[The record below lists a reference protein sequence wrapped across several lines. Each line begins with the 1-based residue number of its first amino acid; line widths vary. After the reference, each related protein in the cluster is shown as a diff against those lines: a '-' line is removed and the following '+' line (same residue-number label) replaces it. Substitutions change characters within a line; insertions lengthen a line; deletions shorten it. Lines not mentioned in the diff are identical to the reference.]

1 MKTLTQNN
9 LLFFYKHFFVLFTF
23 LIVQAKAQNTGGQL
37 SGGMSV
43 CANMN
48 VGTLNLTSFNGV
60 IKRWETSINPGGP
73 WSTMSYTLPFYT
85 YSNLSQSLWFRV
97 VTQVLNF
104 SENYSNA
111 QQIICQAAAAS
122 PVIAGPSQLC
132 PSVSASASLVAGSS
146 AGLIWEYSSNN
157 WQTIIPIGA
166 VSPLTINL
174 SSVIPPYQLRV
185 SSSDGICPTLLS
197 NTLSVSAAQ
206 QTSAGGISG
215 ASAICSAANALT
227 LSLGGHTGA
236 VLNWESS
243 ASLAGPFS
251 LINGSAGLT
260 LLPVA
265 NLLQTTY
272 FRATVQNQGCLSA
285 TSPIHTLLVQATSV
299 AGFIAGTPS
308 LCSGSNSGSLIL
320 LGHTGNLIQWQRSS
334 NLGQSWSAAAG
345 NGTLLS
351 INNLNASSLFRALVQ
366 NGSCPSAASNSHT
379 LQIQVPPTAAFNFSN
394 VCSGAA
400 LNFTNICQSP
410 STHLWQFGDGNS
422 SPLFSPMHIYNQAG
436 QYTVSLFS
444 TALSGCRD
452 STSAQITIYPLPV
465 TSILSSNA
473 NCVGSNLQF
482 VSTATIASGTINGAS
497 FNFNDGSPTVN
508 AAIVSH
514 SFASSGI
521 FNMSLSVLSNFGCM
535 SSITRSI
542 TIYPKPVPAFRIV
555 NTCAKSKVELKDESQ
570 INSGSF
576 SYRWQFGNGDSS
588 SSSSP
593 QYLYSQ
599 AGTYF
604 IKLTLLSDK
613 GCSDSKIKPITIHP
627 LPTAFMSSVSACAK
641 ASLTLAAQISNT
653 AIVKNARLDF
663 GDGSSFNYWQG
674 QHTYQQPGF
683 YSLQLELESDSG
695 CRSISTQT
703 VLIYPKPLALFV
715 SFPAC
720 EDQTVTLQNY
730 SSLSSGS
737 LSFLWSVD
745 TLRSKEQQPSFALTK
760 AGTYILKQLVVSDKN
775 CRDSSS
781 VQLVVNSAPKINF
794 ITDSRCQLQ
803 TGSFQSLSELKEGA
817 ITMTNWAFGDLSFG
831 NGWEV
836 KKVYETSGVYTVTL
850 YCSSDKDCSATLSKT
865 IEIFPT
871 VRATFSQDLFCEGQ
885 NNQLI
890 NTSRNETGSFTS
902 RWFIAPDQFYSS
914 NNLNILHLKPG
925 RHDIQLS
932 TKSDS
937 GCSDSVR
944 HPIFIYPAPDL
955 KLIADTL
962 VELGEEITLQA
973 SGASSYTWFP
983 DTYLSSP
990 MAAKTFCKPDSAIHY
1005 RCFAISEN
1013 GCLSSKELS
1022 IMVRKEHQLLIYNVI
1037 TPDGNGLNDTWQIDN
1052 IQAYADNRVHIFDQ
1066 WNKIVFEQTNYQ
1078 NDWDGRNQSG
1088 ELLPPGTYFYQITFT
1103 SSKVTYRGYLSL
1115 LLTN

>member
-9 LLFFYKHFFVLFTF
+9 VLFYYKHFFVLFTF
-23 LIVQAKAQNTGGQL
+23 LIVQAKAQNAGGQL
-37 SGGMSV
+37 SGGMTV

-48 VGTLNLTSFNGV
+48 AGSLNLTAYNGV
-60 IKRWETSINPGGP
+60 IKRWETAVNPGGP
-73 WSTMSYTLPFYT
+73 WSTMSYTLPFYN
-85 YSNLSQSLWFRV
+85 YSNLSQSVWFRV

-111 QQIICQAAAAS
+111 QQIICQVPTAS

-132 PSVSASASLVAGSS
+132 PSVSASATLVAGSS

-157 WQTIIPIGA
+157 WQTIMQFGA
-166 VSPLTINL
+166 GSPLLINL
-174 SSVIPPYQLRV
+174 SPLIPPFQLRV

-227 LSLGGHTGA
+227 LSIGNHNGA

-243 ASLAGPFS
+243 TSPAGPFS

-285 TSPIHTLLVQATSV
+285 ISPIHTLLVQPPSV

-320 LGHTGNLIQWQRSS
+320 LGHTGNLIQWQRST

-351 INNLNASSLFRALVQ
+351 IANLNVTTVFRALVQ
-366 NGSCPSAASNSHT
+366 NGSCASTASNSHT
-379 LQIQVPPTAAFNFSN
+379 LQILVPPTAAFNFSN
-394 VCSGAA
+394 ACSGAVVT
-400 LNFTNICQSP
+400 FTNIGQSP
-410 STHLWQFGDGNS
+410 SNHLWHFGDGNLS
-422 SPLFSPMHIYNQAG
+422 SLFSPMHIYNQAG
-436 QYTVSLFS
+436 QYTVRLFS
-444 TALSGCRD
+444 SALSGCRD
-452 STSAQITIYPLPV
+452 SASAQITIYPLPV
-465 TSILSSNA
+465 ASILSLSA
-473 NCVGSNLQF
+473 NCVGSTLQF
-482 VSTATIASGTINGAS
+482 VSTSTIAIGTITGAT
-497 FNFNDGSPTVN
+497 FNFNDGSPAVN

-521 FNMSLSVLSNFGCM
+521 FNMSLKALSNFGCA

-542 TIYPKPVPAFRIV
+542 TIYPKPLPSFRIV

-593 QYLYSQ
+593 QYIYSQ

-613 GCSDSKIKPITIHP
+613 GCSDSRIKPITIHP
-627 LPTAFMSSVSACAK
+627 FPTAFMSSVNACANT
-641 ASLTLAAQISNT
+641 SLTLTAQISNT
-653 AIVKNARLDF
+653 AIIKNARLDF
-663 GDGSSFNYWQG
+663 GDGSGFNYWQG
-674 QHTYQQPGF
+674 QHTYQQPGL
-683 YSLQLELESDSG
+683 YSLRLELESDSG

-715 SFPAC
+715 TSGTC
-720 EDQTVTLQNY
+720 EHQTTPLMNY
-730 SSLSSGS
+730 SSISSGS
-737 LSFLWSVD
+737 LSFFWSVD
-745 TLRSKEQQPSFALTK
+745 TLRSNEQLPSFALTK

-781 VQLVVNSAPKINF
+781 VQLVVKPAPNINF

-803 TGSFQSLSELKEGA
+803 EGSFQNLSELKEGV
-817 ITMTNWAFGDLSFG
+817 ITASNWTFGDLSFG

-871 VRATFSQDLFCEGQ
+871 VRATFSHDLFCEGQ

-902 RWFIAPDQFYSS
+902 HWFIAPDQGYSS
-914 NNLNILHLKPG
+914 NNLNIRHLKPG
-925 RHDIQLS
+925 RHDIQLT
-932 TKSDS
+932 TKSNS

-944 HPIFIYPAPDL
+944 HPIFIYPAPEL

-962 VELGEEITLQA
+962 VELGEQITLQA

-990 MAAKTFCKPDSAIHY
+990 MAAKTFCKPDSTIHY

-1022 IMVRKEHQLLIYNVI
+1022 IMVRKEHQLKIYNLI
-1037 TPDGNGLNDTWQIDN
+1037 TPDVNGLNDTWQIDN
-1052 IQAYADNRVHIFDQ
+1052 IQAYADNRVIIFDQ

-1088 ELLPPGTYFYQITFT
+1088 ELLPPGTYFYQITFS